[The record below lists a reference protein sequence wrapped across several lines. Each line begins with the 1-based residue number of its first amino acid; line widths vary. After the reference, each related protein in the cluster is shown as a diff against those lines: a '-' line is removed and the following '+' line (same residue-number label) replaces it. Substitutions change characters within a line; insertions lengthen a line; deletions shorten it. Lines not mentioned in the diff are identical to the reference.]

1 MNDGLLKNHKNK
13 KNLISAYEK
22 LNEELKKE
30 NQKPISKE
38 MFKNLLKDLNIQNPS
53 ELDLKDV
60 REALVSKINEYLK
73 EDEYYH
79 AYSGLFF
86 FEIQKF
92 CSKCIKSLQLGLKE
106 IFSKIKEIIND
117 IIYEEEKSGV
127 ELDPL
132 KDLSHPSKLKLIG
145 INDMKGRNNKMVKKV
160 VKDEP
165 VRYGSN
171 AQNQVVRTSN
181 RNEVANS
188 ETAQEKLRQ
197 VLAKLAD
204 IASAV
209 GEAFNLDERL
219 VFEDFVKDLR
229 ILNNPRAIAELDP
242 SNPIDMMTRELL
254 SHYIGNEADF
264 NIFGNQAVNQIMSLT
279 NEQAVER
286 LGALLGRAQLGTT
299 ARTINNRLGGRSQ
312 RALPRVRD
320 SKADEERFAQKFG
333 IKALA
338 RFKKLAQRLQGHYN
352 DITWVTAHIDTP
364 EDLNEILNNT
374 EFYGYDPIAENED
387 WVVFDVDNL
396 EMCEKLARG
405 TNWCI
410 TSPTAWNT
418 NARFGARYN
427 FYINKNTGEKYCVAM
442 VRDLKEI
449 VDGSDNELAKLPTG
463 VPAVG
468 GGEITSSVVQENTS
482 SSEALVQSAL
492 RNVDLL
498 PTETLRNAYS
508 DLFGEE
514 LEMLDDN
521 EIKDWIKEQI
531 QGMDS
536 NELKRYIENHIDDFA
551 VTPQINN
558 DFDEVGDDDYEDDDF
573 DDDDDYEDE
582 DDEDFVE
589 DSKPVKDTTEN
600 LDEKDILNK
609 LNIDYAN
616 MVIGE
621 DSNVTFALDCS
632 SLDNVTIE
640 GLCNDLGIEISASRF
655 DRDNLILELEDALSN
670 KLPSAISEIQDECI
684 YMTLNYNDD
693 TDLLNYLTIDEAG
706 LSIIDFE
713 ENVENQY
720 YEVTASVNV
729 PVSLNDEEARRYL
742 KDCGVPEG
750 ILPYVVVSESDFDAE
765 VIGSYY
771 DSNDEF

>member
-1 MNDGLLKNHKNK
+1 MNDGLLKNHKSK
-13 KNLISAYEK
+13 KDLISAYEK

-38 MFKNLLKDLNIQNPS
+38 MFKNLLKDLNIQKYS

-73 EDEYYH
+73 EDEYYY
-79 AYSGLFF
+79 AYSGLFV
-86 FEIQKF
+86 FEVQRF
-92 CSKCIKSLQLGLKE
+92 CSKCIKSLQFGLKE
-106 IFSKIKEIIND
+106 IISKIKEIINN

-145 INDMKGRNNKMVKKV
+145 INDMKGRNNEMVKKV

-165 VRYGSN
+165 VRYGST
-171 AQNQVVRTSN
+171 AQNQVARTSN

-204 IASAV
+204 IASAI
-209 GEAFNLDERL
+209 GDAFNLDERL
-219 VFEDFVKDLR
+219 VFEDFVKDLK

-242 SNPIDMMTRELL
+242 SNPVDMMTRELL

-264 NIFGNQAVNQIMSLT
+264 NIFGNQAVNQIMSMT
-279 NEQAVER
+279 NEQAVAR
-286 LGALLGRAQLGTT
+286 LGALLGGTQLGTT

-320 SKADEERFAQKFG
+320 SKADEERFSQKFG

-374 EFYGYDPIAENED
+374 EFYGYEPIAENED
-387 WVVFDVDNL
+387 WAVFDVDNL

-410 TSPTAWNT
+410 TSPSAWNT

-442 VRDLKEI
+442 VRNLKEI

-463 VPAVG
+463 VPSVG
-468 GGEITSSVVQENTS
+468 GEEITSSVVQENTS
-482 SSEALVQSAL
+482 SSDALVQSAL
-492 RNVDLL
+492 RNIDLL
-498 PTETLRNAYS
+498 PTETLRNAYN

-531 QGMDS
+531 QEMDS

-558 DFDEVGDDDYEDDDF
+558 DFDEVGDDDYEDYE
-573 DDDDDYEDE
+573 DDDDDYED
-582 DDEDFVE
+582 DDDFVE
-589 DSKPVKDTTEN
+589 DSKSVKDTTEN
-600 LDEKDILNK
+600 LEEKDILNK

-621 DSNVTFALDCS
+621 ESNVTFALDCS
-632 SLDNVTIE
+632 DLDNATIE
-640 GLCNDLGIEISASRF
+640 VLCNDLGIEISASRF
-655 DRDNLILELEDALSN
+655 DRDNLILELEDVLSN
-670 KLPSAISEIQDECI
+670 KLPYAISEVQDECI

-693 TDLLNYLTIDEAG
+693 TDLLNYLTIDKEG
-706 LSIIDFE
+706 LSIIDLE

-720 YEVTASVNV
+720 YEVTASVKV
-729 PVSLNDEEARRYL
+729 PVSLDDEEAKRYL

-750 ILPYVVVSESDFDAE
+750 ILPYIVVSESNFDAE